1 MTVIAFRRPLHPEYI
16 QGFQAWVFF
25 CFFKWVF
32 SSLPP
37 SPPRSPGLLGSA
49 IWSLLSKG
57 KEPFSATAAHQSA
70 LPSSPEAAGSA
81 PPPPASFYSAASPI
95 NERSHFNPCIK
106 TKAVLGF
113 LEHGR
118 IFAGAE
124 SDTGARVKDTGS
136 LQSPDSL
143 PGTYLEDH
151 PLHLTRYSA
160 RPCKRRIKEVRI
172 RRDLWKAS
180 LNLPFG
186 CSPVSTLELQDWLV
200 AHLPHSLLFDA
211 FHREDMLPH
220 RRQLHFCRIVLE
232 GRVGGTTRSGGGEPG
247 LCVLQTDDSSSPLTS
262 PFQTTEL
269 QPFAAA
275 QLMQILLGTSEEAG
289 TSLPVKGGRG

>member
-25 CFFKWVF
+25 LKWVF
-32 SSLPP
+32 SSLSPSSPP
-37 SPPRSPGLLGSA
+37 PPRSPGLLGSA

-95 NERSHFNPCIK
+95 NELSLFNPCIK
-106 TKAVLGF
+106 TKALLGF

-124 SDTGARVKDTGS
+124 SDTGARVKDTRVFTV
-136 LQSPDSL
+136 PDSL

-160 RPCKRRIKEVRI
+160 RPCKRRIKDVRI

-180 LNLPFG
+180 PQPPFG
-186 CSPVSTLELQDWLV
+186 CSPVSTLELQNWLV

-220 RRQLHFCRIVLE
+220 RRQLHFCRIVLGGE
-232 GRVGGTTRSGGGEPG
+232 GGTRSGGGEPG

-289 TSLPVKGGRG
+289 TSLPVKEGRG